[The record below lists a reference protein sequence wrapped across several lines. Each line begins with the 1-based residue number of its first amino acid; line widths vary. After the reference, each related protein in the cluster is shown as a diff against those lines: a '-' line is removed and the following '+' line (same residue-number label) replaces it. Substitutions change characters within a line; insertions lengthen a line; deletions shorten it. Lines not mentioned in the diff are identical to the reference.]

1 MRSSWFEFEFTFYTS
16 LRTLY
21 YKYNEIFCV
30 WKSYSAWI
38 VSTWI
43 LAFIVQWN
51 KYKSGLIL
59 FWSQNVHST
68 FFWKQT
74 PFSTCLYG
82 ILPLVLRLKLQGTG
96 KKEKKKKPFLITET
110 SLKCIWYVPISLG
123 AFLQIH
129 NKQCF
134 SSSVLHLLIL
144 QFIGKKDE
152 PQISHIRVTI
162 SLFRSFRILLPNQYY
177 FHVFTALEQSG
188 ILNEYLKG
196 WYDLATE

>member
-96 KKEKKKKPFLITET
+96 KKEKKKNLSSLRRLHWNAFDMYPFHLVHFYRSITNNVFLPLY
-110 SLKCIWYVPISLG
+110 SIS
-123 AFLQIH
+123 
-129 NKQCF
+129 
-134 SSSVLHLLIL
+134 S
-144 QFIGKKDE
+144 
-152 PQISHIRVTI
+152 
-162 SLFRSFRILLPNQYY
+162 YY
-177 FHVFTALEQSG
+177 NL
-188 ILNEYLKG
+188 
-196 WYDLATE
+196 